1 MDAVNKLTYSE
12 FIDKFGNVVQACPLV
27 AATLWSSRPFASS
40 DDLIEKF
47 CDFIDA
53 LPLPREYVKP
63 HFSKVSEPD
72 IVSFS
77 GLWLGSEVV
86 GPSRSIELQP

>member
-1 MDAVNKLTYSE
+1 MDAVNKLTHTE

-47 CDFIDA
+47 CDFIDS
-53 LPLPREYVKP
+53 LPSPSEYNNVKT
-63 HFSKVSEPD
+63 FASRDFLLK
-72 IVSFS
+72 
-77 GLWLGSEVV
+77 GSAAQ
-86 GPSRSIELQP
+86 GRP